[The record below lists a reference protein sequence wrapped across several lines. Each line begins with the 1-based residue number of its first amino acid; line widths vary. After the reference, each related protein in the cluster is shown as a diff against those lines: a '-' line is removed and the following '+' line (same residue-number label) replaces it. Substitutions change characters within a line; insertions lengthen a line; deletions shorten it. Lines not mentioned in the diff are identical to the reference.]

1 MAATEIVLMLTGAL
15 LVALGVFELAIEWRR
30 RAPGR
35 HRAEILLVV
44 VVLGAFAV
52 APDQV
57 RAAVGWHPALGS
69 LLTLI
74 LAGQPYL
81 LLRLARRCHHVPGA
95 AAWLSIAIAI
105 VAAVF
110 QESVAASTGWALAL
124 SLYLLVAFAGC
135 AWIFSDAARL
145 ASGVARTR
153 LTLIAAGVWLSAAMA
168 GLYAVDAVRAL
179 GPLTIS
185 MARLLGVSALGCYYA
200 GLVGPRWL
208 RTGWARTS
216 ISDYLVTATQPGALS
231 AEGRDAAIVTA
242 AGASVSTTACAV
254 LLFDHHAGP
263 PAGGLLTARAAHPAP
278 WRELRMAPGVGLVG
292 HALADGRAAA
302 GAPHECEPDLAALAS
317 VAGAYVLVLPICGED
332 HAWGVLAVVQPHGSL
347 FPAGDADVLTTLCR
361 HYAALLDHAAREEAA
376 RELDRAALNHR
387 LRQAQRM
394 EALGQLAGGIAH
406 DFGNLLVAAEAYVSS
421 LEASPNLEP
430 DSRESLAGVR
440 SVVRRAAD
448 LTGHLLA
455 FSRQQDVQ
463 VRPINLPDVISDL
476 LPTLERVLEKRVEVS
491 FAGCAMPLRVL
502 ADAIQLEQ
510 IALNLAVNA
519 RDAMPEGGRLT
530 ICATGVELTG
540 GRRQGTTELAP
551 GHYARL
557 TVSDTGAGMDAETQ
571 ARIFEPFFT
580 TKPVGHGTGLGLST
594 VHEIVTQLGGVIG
607 VESAPGCGSTFDIY
621 LPLAV
626 APGERTDT
634 EPADLPAAG
643 GSETILVV
651 EDHPVFRQQLV
662 EWLARRGYTV
672 FDSDSPPDAQMQFD
686 LERVDL
692 MLTDVIL
699 PGGTGTE
706 LASALQQQRPGL
718 AVLFVSG
725 YAFETLIEHT
735 LLPVGAPFLQ
745 KPLSEAHLL
754 RTIRQILD
762 ARPRVDRPSNPSR
775 T

>member
-1 MAATEIVLMLTGAL
+1 VAATDVVLMLTGTL
-15 LVALGVFELAIEWRR
+15 LVALSVFQLGVEWRR
-30 RAPGR
+30 GPGL
-35 HRAEILLVV
+35 HRAETLLVV
-44 VVLGAFAV
+44 VVLGAFAL

-57 RAAVGWHPALGS
+57 RAAAGWHPALGS

-74 LAGQPYL
+74 LLGQPYL
-81 LLRLARRCHHVPGA
+81 LLRLARRCHDVPDA
-95 AAWLSIAIAI
+95 VTWLSMAIAIA
-105 VAAVF
+105 AAVV
-110 QESVAASTGWALAL
+110 QQSVAASADWALAL
-124 SLYLLVAFAGC
+124 SLYSIVAFACC

-168 GLYAVDAVRAL
+168 GLYAVDAVRPL
-179 GPLTIS
+179 GPLTVS

-200 GLVGPRWL
+200 GLVGARWL
-208 RTGWARTS
+208 RTVWGRTS

-231 AEGRDAAIVTA
+231 AEGRDAALVTA
-242 AGASVSTTACAV
+242 AGAAVSTAARAV
-254 LLFDHHAGP
+254 LLFDHH
-263 PAGGLLTARAAHPAP
+263 AGGLLTARAAHPAA

-292 HALADGRAAA
+292 RALASGRAAA

-317 VAGAYVLVLPICGED
+317 VAGAHVLVLPICGAD

-361 HYAALLDHAAREEAA
+361 HYAAMLDYAAREEAA

-387 LRQAQRM
+387 LRRAQRM

-463 VRPINLPDVISDL
+463 VRPINLADVISDL

-502 ADAIQLEQ
+502 ADSIQLEQ

-530 ICATGVELTG
+530 ICATGVEITSS
-540 GRRQGTTELAP
+540 RRHGTQELAP

-580 TKPVGHGTGLGLST
+580 TKPIGHGTGLGLST

-621 LPLAV
+621 LPLA
-626 APGERTDT
+626 ASAGEGTDA

-672 FDSDSPPDAQMQFD
+672 FDSDSPADAQMQFD
-686 LERVDL
+686 LERIDL
-692 MLTDVIL
+692 MVTDVIL

-706 LASALQQQRPGL
+706 LAGALQQQRPGL

-725 YAFETLIEHT
+725 YAFETLIEHS

-745 KPLSEAHLL
+745 KPLSETHLL
-754 RTIRQILD
+754 STIRQILD
-762 ARPRVDRPSNPSR
+762 ARPRVDRSSNPSR